1 MERKIKTLQEAI
13 KQFSDE
19 QTCIDTVANLVWPDG
34 KPICPKCG
42 GKDHYWLATQKR
54 WKCKNGKCGKQFS
67 VKVNTIFEDS
77 PLGLDKWLMAMWML
91 ANCKNGVS
99 SWEIHRAIGITQK
112 SAWFMMHR
120 IRLAMYNGTISK
132 LTGQCEAD
140 ETFIGGKARNMHKSV
155 KARRIHGSGTKDKTV
170 IMGILQRG
178 DDCKPK
184 DRENHSKV
192 IAMAIPNNKRKH
204 IHGEIKKHVEAGSAL
219 YSDALMS
226 YVGLDADYAHQVVDH
241 AVEYV
246 RGKVHTNG
254 MENFW
259 SLTDRT
265 ISGTYVSVEP
275 FHLFRYLDEQ
285 SFRFNNRGT
294 RKMPVDDGDRF
305 LMVLSQVAGKRIM
318 YDQLTGK
325 EGVSREV
332 F

>member
-13 KQFSDE
+13 QHFSNE

-34 KPICPKCG
+34 KPVCPKCG
-42 GKDHYWLATQKR
+42 GTEHYYLATQKR
-54 WKCKNGKCGKQFS
+54 WKCRNGKCGKQFS

-77 PLGLDKWLMAMWML
+77 PLPLSKWLMAMWML

-99 SWEIHRAIGITQK
+99 SWEIHRAIGVTQK

-140 ETFIGGKARNMHKSV
+140 ETYIGGLARNMHKHV
-155 KARRIHGSGTKDKTV
+155 KARRIPGSGTSGKTIV
-170 IMGILQRG
+170 MGIMQRG

-184 DRENHSKV
+184 DRKVHSKV
-192 IAMAIPNNKRKH
+192 IAMVIANNDRRT
-204 IHGEIKKHVEAGSAL
+204 IHGAVKQHVEPGSAL
-219 YSDALMS
+219 YSDALQS
-226 YVGLDADYAHQVVDH
+226 YKGLDSEFVHQVVDH
-241 AVEYV
+241 AEEYV

-254 MENFW
+254 LENFW
-259 SLTDRT
+259 SLTERT
-265 ISGTYVSVEP
+265 IGGTYVSVEP
-275 FHLFRYLDEQ
+275 FHMFRYLDEQ

-325 EGVSREV
+325 EGVTREI

>member
-13 KQFSDE
+13 KHFSDE
-19 QTCIDTVANLVWPDG
+19 QTCISTVANLVWPDG
-34 KPICPKCG
+34 KPVCPKCG
-42 GKDHYWLATQKR
+42 GKEHYYLATQKR

-112 SAWFMMHR
+112 SACFMMHR

-178 DDCKPK
+178 DDCKLK

-204 IHGEIKKHVEAGSAL
+204 IHGEIRKHVEAGSAL

-226 YVGLDADYAHQVVDH
+226 YVGLDADYAH
-241 AVEYV
+241 
-246 RGKVHTNG
+246 
-254 MENFW
+254 
-259 SLTDRT
+259 
-265 ISGTYVSVEP
+265 SG
-275 FHLFRYLDEQ
+275 
-285 SFRFNNRGT
+285 
-294 RKMPVDDGDRF
+294 
-305 LMVLSQVAGKRIM
+305 
-318 YDQLTGK
+318 
-325 EGVSREV
+325 
-332 F
+332 